1 MNNGYHAFLKGRGFS
16 EGTLAVIPDKNRR
29 WKQGHCYDLWTK
41 RDIYILPKR
50 RNGVTKL
57 YLAKLPYPTEDI
69 YEALVEN
76 NPRPPIVISDRDHS
90 RLVQELKHLKGVDSN
105 ART

>member
-1 MNNGYHAFLKGRGFS
+1 MNNGYHAFLKSRGFS
-16 EGTLAVIPDKNRR
+16 NGTLAVIPNKKRP
-29 WKQGHCYDLWTK
+29 WKHGHYYDLWTK

-50 RNGVTKL
+50 QNGTTKL

-76 NPRPPIVISDRDHS
+76 NPRPPIVGSDRDHS
-90 RLVQELKHLKGVDSN
+90 RLVQELKQLKGVDLN